1 MMRMGRSTLRPIRII
16 PAEDLMTDRPDMTA
30 EALRAA
36 AATVILID
44 SVEMSQRG
52 NLVAHRFI
60 GHLRME
66 AQAAHDAVAPRFQAL
81 GYTALLQEGRGG
93 VALEAMPG
101 VFRPAPSRLW
111 VALLLFGLTVA
122 STIAVGGQELAGFNL
137 GYGLAYSAAL
147 LSILLA
153 HELGHYIVARRAGV
167 AVSYPFFIPL
177 PPPVGILGTMGAFI
191 SIKEPVPN
199 RRTLLAIAI
208 AGPLAGLAVTVPVL
222 LIGLSLS
229 TVHSVAEMRL
239 AMPDQAYFTEGN
251 SLLYAA
257 AKLLIFGKFLP
268 GGGQDVF
275 LHPVAMAGWA
285 GLLVTGLNLIPAGQ
299 LDGGHIFFAL
309 FGPRAAQIASMIIA
323 VLLLVM
329 GFIWSGWFLWAVL
342 VALLGRARA
351 PLRNEVT
358 PLQGPWRILA
368 VVGLIVFVVVFTPVP
383 ITIGMP

>member
-1 MMRMGRSTLRPIRII
+1 MDIDDVQIDQRGK
-16 PAEDLMTDRPDMTA
+16 
-30 EALRAA
+30 RAA
-36 AATVILID
+36 P
-44 SVEMSQRG
+44 
-52 NLVAHRFI
+52 RFI
-60 GHLRME
+60 GRLRME
-66 AQAAHDAVAPRFQAL
+66 AQAAHDVVAPHFRNL
-81 GYTALLQEGRGG
+81 GFTALLQEDRRG
-93 VALEAMPG
+93 VALEALPG
-101 VFRPAPSRLW
+101 VFSPAPSRLW
-111 VALLLFGLTVA
+111 VALLLFALTIV
-122 STIAVGGQELAGFNL
+122 STIAVGGQDLVDGQAVFNW
-137 GYGLAYSAAL
+137 GYGLSYSAAL
-147 LSILLA
+147 LGILLA

-208 AGPLAGLAVTVPVL
+208 AGPLAGLAVTIPVL

-229 TVHSVAEMRL
+229 EVHSLAEMRQ
-239 AMPDQAYFTEGN
+239 AMPGQVYFTEGN
-251 SLLYAA
+251 SLIYAA
-257 AKLLIFGKFLP
+257 AKLLVFGRVLP
-268 GGGQDVF
+268 GGGEDVF

-299 LDGGHIFFAL
+299 LDGGHIFFSL

-323 VLLLVM
+323 VLLLAM

-358 PLQGPWRILA
+358 PLDGRWRLLA
-368 VVGLIVFVVVFTPVP
+368 IAGLIVFVLVFTPVP
-383 ITIGMP
+383 ITIGAP